1 MDEKKLIEK
10 LEEAIYE
17 VEKYANP
24 QIGAHDGRKRMAE
37 RVAGALAP
45 KVKSIL
51 ADEMRELWALI
62 DAQAEDEGLW
72 FVAQTAPEAYLQ
84 KELRRLHA
92 AIEAAPR

>member
-51 ADEMRELWALI
+51 ADEM
-62 DAQAEDEGLW
+62 Q
-72 FVAQTAPEAYLQ
+72 
-84 KELRRLHA
+84 ELRDKLVVEKARA
-92 AIEAAPR
+92 ALKEADK